1 MHITCRELCK
11 TFPHRVGLR
20 GVPDAGPRAPG
31 AAVLQLEDVIEDDA
45 GKVIGGDG
53 GLIDAVLNI
62 VDDRGPLGGAA
73 TVPGIK

>member
-1 MHITCRELCK
+1 M
-11 TFPHRVGLR
+11 R